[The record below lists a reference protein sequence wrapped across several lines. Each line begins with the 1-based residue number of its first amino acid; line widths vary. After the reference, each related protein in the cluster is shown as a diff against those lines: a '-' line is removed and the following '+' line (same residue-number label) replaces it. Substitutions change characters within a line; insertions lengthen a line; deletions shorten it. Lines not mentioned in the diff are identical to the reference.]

1 MKTTFISQFALRR
14 TSLGL
19 AAAIVAAAASGCSA
33 TGGKTST
40 SGLAAAPAAGA
51 QQSGGIKSLFAKSS
65 TKSKPKAKAED
76 DDFAD
81 EYDPKR
87 PVSKAE
93 DAEMQFAMGR
103 TLEGQGRSAE
113 AFQAY
118 REASMLDPSNPELT
132 HRMAV
137 AAAAA
142 GKFQESEQLFRDA
155 LQKSPGNP
163 EIFCD
168 MGYTQY
174 LQGKYRDA
182 EQNYRQALAI
192 KFDHSRAH
200 NNLGMVLARTG
211 RADEAMMA
219 FHRGGCGE
227 SEAHANIG
235 LALML
240 EEKVVES
247 RDHYKMAL
255 KRDSGN
261 EVAMRGL
268 EQVDSLIGRMKEQGI
283 LVEPNPKLQNKAMM
297 AANKKPVSLPS
308 APVKDVAS
316 VEAVALKAHAP
327 AARAQVAEAAPAVP
341 AAVEVTRLAP
351 PPANVASAPV
361 GKEVGNEV
369 KPASQTEE
377 QGAPSAVRPV
387 SMTSVESAPIPAAE
401 PVKVVEAVPVKVEP
415 TLEFVPGALRRGR
428 SGR

>member
-1 MKTTFISQFALRR
+1 MKTTFISQTALRR

-19 AAAIVAAAASGCSA
+19 AAALVAAAASGCSA
-33 TGGKTST
+33 TGGKSSV

-65 TKSKPKAKAED
+65 TKPKAKPAD
-76 DDFAD
+76 DEFED
-81 EYDPKR
+81 EYDPNRK
-87 PVSKAE
+87 VSKAE

-103 TLEGQGRSAE
+103 TLEGQGRSGE

-118 REASMLDPSNPELT
+118 REASLLDPSNPELT

-142 GKFQESEQLFRDA
+142 GKFGESEQLFRDA

-227 SEAHANIG
+227 SEAHSNIG

-240 EEKVVES
+240 EEKVLES
-247 RDHYKMAL
+247 RDHYKLAL

-268 EQVDSLIGRMKEQGI
+268 DQVDSLIVRMKEQGI
-283 LVEPNPKLQNKAMM
+283 LVEPNRNLSNKAMM
-297 AANKKPVSLPS
+297 ASNKKPVSLPS
-308 APVKDVAS
+308 APVTDVAS
-316 VEAVALKAHAP
+316 IEAVALKAQPAP
-327 AARAQVAEAAPAVP
+327 AVRTQVAETAPSAP

-369 KPASQTEE
+369 KAASQTEE

-387 SMTSVESAPIPAAE
+387 SMTSVESVPIPAAAPVKIVEATPVKTE
-401 PVKVVEAVPVKVEP
+401 PV
-415 TLEFVPGALRRGR
+415 LEFVPGALRRGR
-428 SGR
+428 TGR